1 MSAKIS
7 TFKCFIYKVIITL
20 LMCKSTS
27 KNLDYQEK
35 MLFSLPKILSD
46 KKIRV
51 DFDSPDISSNGGLL
65 LVGNMRNSLAWK
77 IGSLIPDNRKKEFI
91 HHTYMEMV
99 SQRIGQILCG
109 YEDANDCNRLRSD
122 SALKMS
128 CGRKPSDAD
137 LSSQP
142 TMTRLENIIS
152 SKTLYRIGKLFLD
165 EYISSFNKAPKK
177 IIVDADDTNANTYGA
192 QQLTLFNAYY
202 NEYCYMPLLL
212 FDGLTGKL
220 MLPLLRP
227 GRRNKSLS
235 VARIMQRVVEY
246 LHKHWPNTVIE
257 LRGDSHF
264 TSHEFMDWA
273 HDKWYVRYLTGLSAN
288 STLLLM
294 VDKQKRRAENDYWKA
309 QKVEDDRYET
319 LKRLRYP
326 NVRHERIVIRRY
338 YKLEYKAQSWK
349 YPQRVIAKIEVS
361 AEGTNIRFVVTKNR
375 NNSPETVYRR
385 YCGRGE
391 MELWKK
397 DLKYFKVDRMSCN
410 SYRANYFRLFLYAA
424 AFVLAHR
431 MKQTAFRGTEVER
444 FTMDSLIK
452 RIMLSAVYIVEKK
465 TYIRISFSPH
475 HRHREELEVALTRM
489 AA

>member
-1 MSAKIS
+1 
-7 TFKCFIYKVIITL
+7 
-20 LMCKSTS
+20 MCKGTS
-27 KNLDYQEK
+27 KNSDYQENL
-35 MLFSLPKILSD
+35 LFSLPGIVSD

-51 DFDSPDISSNGGLL
+51 DFDSPDVSSNGGLL
-65 LVGNMRNSLAWK
+65 LVGNMRDSLAWK
-77 IGSLIPDNRKKEFI
+77 IGRLIPDGRKKEFI
-91 HHTYMEMV
+91 RHTYMEMV

-109 YEDANDCNRLRSD
+109 YEDANDCDRLRSD

-142 TMTRLENIIS
+142 TMTRLENNIG

-165 EYISSFNKAPKK
+165 EYISSFDKAPKMV
-177 IIVDADDTNANTYGA
+177 ILDADDTNANTYGA

-227 GRRNKSLS
+227 GRRNKSLG

-246 LHKHWPNTVIE
+246 LHGHWPDTVIE

-264 TSHEFMDWA
+264 ASHEFMDWA
-273 HDKWYVRYLTGLSAN
+273 HDKWYVRYLTGLPAN
-288 STLLLM
+288 SVLLSM
-294 VDKQKRRAENDYWKA
+294 VDEQKQRAENDYRKA
-309 QKVEDDRYET
+309 QKAEDDRCEA
-319 LKRLRYP
+319 LKRQNCP
-326 NVRHERIVIRRY
+326 NVRHERIIIRRY
-338 YKLEYKAQSWK
+338 YELEYKARSWK
-349 YPQRVIAKIEVS
+349 YSQRVVAKIEAS
-361 AEGTNIRFVVTKNR
+361 AEGTNIRFVVTKDRSNT
-375 NNSPETVYRR
+375 PETVYRR
-385 YCGRGE
+385 YCRRGE
-391 MELWKK
+391 MELWIK
-397 DLKYFKVDRMSCN
+397 DLKYFKADRMSCK

-431 MKQTAFRGTEVER
+431 MKHTAFRETKVER
-444 FTMDSLIK
+444 FTMDSLIR

-465 TYIRISFSPH
+465 TYIKISFSPH
-475 HRHREELEVALTRM
+475 HRHREELEMALTRM

>member
-20 LMCKSTS
+20 LMCKGTS
-27 KNLDYQEK
+27 KNSDYQEK
-35 MLFSLPKILSD
+35 TLFSLPEIVSD

-77 IGSLIPDNRKKEFI
+77 IGSLIPDDRKKEFI

-142 TMTRLENIIS
+142 TMTRLENNIG

-165 EYISSFNKAPKK
+165 EYISSFDKAPKK

-192 QQLTLFNAYY
+192 Q
-202 NEYCYMPLLL
+202 LL
-212 FDGLTGKL
+212 
-220 MLPLLRP
+220 
-227 GRRNKSLS
+227 S
-235 VARIMQRVVEY
+235 
-246 LHKHWPNTVIE
+246 
-257 LRGDSHF
+257 
-264 TSHEFMDWA
+264 
-273 HDKWYVRYLTGLSAN
+273 
-288 STLLLM
+288 M
-294 VDKQKRRAENDYWKA
+294 VDKQKRRAENDYLKA

-319 LKRLRYP
+319 LKRLKYP
-326 NVRHERIVIRRY
+326 DVRHERIVIRRY

-349 YPQRVIAKIEVS
+349 YAQRVIAKIEVS

-391 MELWKK
+391 MELWIK
-397 DLKYFKVDRMSCN
+397 DLKYFKADRMSC
-410 SYRANYFRLFLYAA
+410 SSFRANYFRLFLYAA

-431 MKQTAFRGTEVER
+431 IKHTVFKGTEMEH

-465 TYIRISFSPH
+465 TYIKISFSPH
-475 HRHREELEVALTRM
+475 HRHRQELETALIRM

>member
-1 MSAKIS
+1 
-7 TFKCFIYKVIITL
+7 
-20 LMCKSTS
+20 MCKGTS
-27 KNLDYQEK
+27 KTLNDQEK
-35 MLFSLPKILSD
+35 MLFSLPEMVSD

-51 DFDSPDISSNGGLL
+51 GFDSPDISSNGGLL
-65 LVGNMRNSLAWK
+65 LVGNMHNSLAWK
-77 IGSLIPDNRKKEFI
+77 IGSLIPDERKKEFI

-142 TMTRLENIIS
+142 TMTRLENNIG

-165 EYISSFNKAPKK
+165 EYISSFDKAPKK

-202 NEYCYMPLLL
+202 NEYCYMPFLL

-246 LHKHWPNTVIE
+246 LHGHWPNTVIE

-264 TSHEFMDWA
+264 ASHEFMDWA
-273 HDKWYVRYLTGLSAN
+273 HDKWYVRYLTGLSGN
-288 STLLLM
+288 STLLSM
-294 VDKQKRRAENDYWKA
+294 VDKQKRRAENDYLKA
-309 QKVEDDRYET
+309 QKVEDYRYET
-319 LKRLRYP
+319 LKRLEYP
-326 NVRHERIVIRRY
+326 NVKHER
-338 YKLEYKAQSWK
+338 
-349 YPQRVIAKIEVS
+349 
-361 AEGTNIRFVVTKNR
+361 
-375 NNSPETVYRR
+375 
-385 YCGRGE
+385 
-391 MELWKK
+391 
-397 DLKYFKVDRMSCN
+397 
-410 SYRANYFRLFLYAA
+410 
-424 AFVLAHR
+424 
-431 MKQTAFRGTEVER
+431 
-444 FTMDSLIK
+444 
-452 RIMLSAVYIVEKK
+452 
-465 TYIRISFSPH
+465 
-475 HRHREELEVALTRM
+475 TR
-489 AA
+489 

>member
-20 LMCKSTS
+20 LMCKGTS
-27 KNLDYQEK
+27 KNSDYQEK
-35 MLFSLPKILSD
+35 TLFSLPEIVSD

-77 IGSLIPDNRKKEFI
+77 IGSLIPDDRKKEFI

-142 TMTRLENIIS
+142 TMTRLENNIG

-165 EYISSFNKAPKK
+165 EYISSFDKAPKK

-212 FDGLTGKL
+212 FDGMTGKL

-246 LHKHWPNTVIE
+246 LHEHWPNTVIE

-264 TSHEFMDWA
+264 ASHEFMDWA
-273 HDKWYVRYLTGLSAN
+273 PDKWYVRYLTGLSAN
-288 STLLLM
+288 STLLSM
-294 VDKQKRRAENDYWKA
+294 VDKQKQRAENDYLKA
-309 QKVEDDRYET
+309 
-319 LKRLRYP
+319 
-326 NVRHERIVIRRY
+326 
-338 YKLEYKAQSWK
+338 
-349 YPQRVIAKIEVS
+349 
-361 AEGTNIRFVVTKNR
+361 
-375 NNSPETVYRR
+375 
-385 YCGRGE
+385 
-391 MELWKK
+391 
-397 DLKYFKVDRMSCN
+397 
-410 SYRANYFRLFLYAA
+410 
-424 AFVLAHR
+424 
-431 MKQTAFRGTEVER
+431 
-444 FTMDSLIK
+444 
-452 RIMLSAVYIVEKK
+452 
-465 TYIRISFSPH
+465 
-475 HRHREELEVALTRM
+475 
-489 AA
+489 

>member
-1 MSAKIS
+1 M
-7 TFKCFIYKVIITL
+7 V
-20 LMCKSTS
+20 
-27 KNLDYQEK
+27 
-35 MLFSLPKILSD
+35 SD

-51 DFDSPDISSNGGLL
+51 DFDSPDISSNGGLVL
-65 LVGNMRNSLAWK
+65 IGSMHNSLAWK
-77 IGSLIPDNRKKEFI
+77 IGLLIPDSRKKEFI

-109 YEDANDCNRLRSD
+109 YEDANDCNQLRGD

-128 CGRKPSDAD
+128 VGCKPSDSD
-137 LSSQP
+137 LSSQS
-142 TMTRLENIIS
+142 TMTRLENCVD
-152 SKTLYRIGKLFLD
+152 SKTLYKIGKLFLD
-165 EYISSFNKAPKK
+165 EYISSFDKAPKK
-177 IIVDADDTNANTYGA
+177 VIIDADDTNANTYGA

-202 NEYCYMPLLL
+202 NEYCYMPMLL

-246 LHKHWPNTVIE
+246 LHEYWPNTIIE
-257 LRGDSHF
+257 LRDDSHF

-273 HDKWYVRYLTGLSAN
+273 HDRWYVRYLTGLSGN
-288 STLLLM
+288 SVLLSM
-294 VDKQKRRAENDYWKA
+294 VDKPRRRAENDYRKA
-309 QKVEDDRYET
+309 QKAEDERCGALT
-319 LKRLRYP
+319 RLGFRS
-326 NVRHERIVIRRY
+326 VRHERIVIRRY
-338 YKLEYKAQSWK
+338 YKLEYKSESWK
-349 YPQRVIAKIEVS
+349 YAQRVIAKIEVS
-361 AEGTNIRFVVTKNR
+361 SEGTNIRFVVTKNR
-375 NNSPETVYRR
+375 NNSAETIYKR

-391 MELWKK
+391 MELWIK
-397 DLKYFKVDRMSCN
+397 DLKYFKADRMSCN

-431 MKQTAFRGTEVER
+431 MKHIAFRGTEVER

-465 TYIRISFSPH
+465 TYIKISFSPH
-475 HRHREELEVALTRM
+475 HRHREELEAALTRM